1 MAQNDTI
8 QDIIDRIE
16 SARDRCLNAADDK
29 GVLDAEQAL
38 ADLRGLDPSALPTAL
53 DIEDYFN
60 QRAGSR
66 GVKAKAP
73 GGAVPPANESGRKL
87 AAASALD
94 SDWASDN
101 S

>member
-1 MAQNDTI
+1 MADTI
-8 QDIIDRIE
+8 QEIIDRIE

-38 ADLRGLDPSALPTAL
+38 VDLHGLDPAALPTAH

-60 QRAGSR
+60 QRAGAR
-66 GVKAKAP
+66 VTKTNA
-73 GGAVPPANESGRKL
+73 PPATGEAEAGRRRAL
-87 AAASALD
+87 ASAVD
-94 SDWASDN
+94 SDDWASDN

>member
-1 MAQNDTI
+1 MADTI
-8 QDIIDRIE
+8 QEIIDRIE

-38 ADLRGLDPSALPTAL
+38 VDLHGLDPAALPTAH

-60 QRAGSR
+60 QRAGAR
-66 GVKAKAP
+66 VTKTKAEA
-73 GGAVPPANESGRKL
+73 GRRRAL
-87 AAASALD
+87 ASAVESD
-94 SDWASDN
+94 DWASDN